1 MTTLEAAAAADLL
14 TETQNLVNSIEP
26 LFYSIIKTAEHHGM
40 DEVRI
45 STSRAREIQQD
56 LFKLKKK
63 LKDSLATASESE
75 VTIDRHLDRIFN
87 LN

>member
-1 MTTLEAAAAADLL
+1 MTTKTAAAYLV

-63 LKDSLATASESE
+63 LKDSLAAASESE
-75 VTIDRHLDRIFN
+75 VTIDRHLDRIFH

>member
-1 MTTLEAAAAADLL
+1 MKTTAANLV
-14 TETQNLVNSIEP
+14 TETQRLVASIEP
-26 LFYSIIKTAEHHGM
+26 LFYSLIKTAEHHGM

-56 LFKLKKK
+56 LFWLKKK
-63 LKDSLATASESE
+63 LKDSLAAAAAAD
-75 VTIDRHLDRIFN
+75 VTVDRHLDSIFN